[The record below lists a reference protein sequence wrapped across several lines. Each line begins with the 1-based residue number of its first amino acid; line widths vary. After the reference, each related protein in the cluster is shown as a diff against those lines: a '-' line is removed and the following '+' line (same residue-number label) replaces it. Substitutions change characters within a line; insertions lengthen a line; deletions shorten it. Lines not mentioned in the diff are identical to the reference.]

1 MTARTSISYVPGN
14 RRYSR
19 RIRQAAIIS
28 TTLAVVLLFVM
39 IVSLVKANQLMRQPA
54 KPLDTFSS
62 NILPSFN
69 LASFPS
75 LDEQTTLHGWF
86 FWPDQ
91 DPVSTIILVHNQG
104 DNRLQFGLDSAG
116 FYQFL
121 LDQGFCVLAFDLRN
135 SGQSGG
141 EMSGFGYAEA
151 ADVLAAIRYVRK
163 NATTRDVL
171 LFGFGTGVSAS
182 LMALDQLPPAGT
194 AAAVLAEDD
203 EAAAEAAAL
212 LKKYPKDI
220 RKLGFDQS
228 YVQGLLL
235 DTPCDTPDE
244 YIRAVCRADGWFG
257 EYLLQ
262 STVPYAIR
270 LSTGSTSRPNL
281 VTILTRSQLPV
292 FLTYSE
298 SAAAV
303 SQSSIETLVAE
314 RTRLHPDTTSTFASS
329 QPGFADGYVKDQ
341 TAYQTAVKAFLSR
354 YFANPA

>member
-1 MTARTSISYVPGN
+1 MTARTSISHVPGN
-14 RRYSR
+14 RRFSR
-19 RIRQAAIIS
+19 RIRQTAII
-28 TTLAVVLLFVM
+28 TTILAVILLTVM

-62 NILPSFN
+62 NILPAFN

-91 DPVSTIILVHNQG
+91 KPISTIILVHNQG

-135 SGQSGG
+135 SGQSAG
-141 EMSGFGYAEA
+141 EMSGFGYAES

-194 AAAVLAEDD
+194 AAAVTAEDAD
-203 EAAAEAAAL
+203 AMTL
-212 LKKYPKDI
+212 LKKYPKEI
-220 RKLGFDQS
+220 RDLGFDQS
-228 YVQGLLL
+228 YIQGLLL

-244 YIRAVCRADGWFG
+244 YIRAVCRADGWLG

-262 STVPYAIR
+262 YTVPYAIR

-298 SAAAV
+298 QVASV
-303 SQSSIETLVAE
+303 SQSSITTLVAE
-314 RTRLHPDTTSTFASS
+314 TLRLHPDTTSTFANS
-329 QPGFADGYVKDQ
+329 QPGFADGYIKDQ
-341 TAYQTAVKAFLSR
+341 SAYQTAVKAFLVR
-354 YFANPA
+354 YFNKPT